1 MNKKED
7 ILDLIIKEYEKRNSL
22 KKVGASKKNLGENA
36 DKIDCL
42 IDRYIDECVVK
53 VRKEKI

>member
-22 KKVGASKKNLGENA
+22 IKVGAGKKELAENEI
-36 DKIDCL
+36 KINDL
-42 IDRYIDECVVK
+42 IDRYINECIGK
-53 VRKEKI
+53 VRK

>member
-22 KKVGASKKNLGENA
+22 IKVGTRKKNLTKNA
-36 DKIDCL
+36 DKINYL
-42 IDRYIDECVVK
+42 IDRYIDLCVGK
-53 VRKEKI
+53 VRK